1 MAWYKKGMICSKWK
15 TKRYNKKKIENELEK
30 IRLEY
35 IEMLKRKPENSK
47 LKLYLNTQ
55 EIPIQ
60 PKKEEVSIM
69 YLVKTFT

>member
-1 MAWYKKGMICSKWK
+1 MICSKWK
-15 TKRYNKKKIENELEK
+15 TKRYNKKKIENELQK

-35 IEMLKRKPENSK
+35 IEMLQRKPENSK

-69 YLVKTFT
+69 YLIKTFTE

>member
-1 MAWYKKGMICSKWK
+1 
-15 TKRYNKKKIENELEK
+15 
-30 IRLEY
+30 
-35 IEMLKRKPENSK
+35 MLQRKPENSK

-69 YLVKTFT
+69 YLVKTFTEEELKKKLEVKFFKI